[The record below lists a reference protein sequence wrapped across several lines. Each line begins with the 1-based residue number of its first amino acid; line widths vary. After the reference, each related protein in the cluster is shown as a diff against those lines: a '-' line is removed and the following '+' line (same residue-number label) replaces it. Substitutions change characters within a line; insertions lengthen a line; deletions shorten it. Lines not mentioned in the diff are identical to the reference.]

1 MPPKLRDRARKPAL
15 PSPMNWRSMLSM
27 ISCSERSVGRCGLT
41 AGLTWHQVVRAGLHW
56 SRDVGDAAPWVRDA
70 GLRAHTLMQMLVVSE

>member
-1 MPPKLRDRARKPAL
+1 MKADVVMAL
-15 PSPMNWRSMLSM
+15 PVRIAAARQHDWCNFRG
-27 ISCSERSVGRCGLT
+27 VVT